1 MFVVSSSIQI
11 PPEEFQLTF
20 ARSGGPGG
28 QNVNKVNS
36 KAILRWR
43 VLTTPSLPEHVR
55 RRFMAKFATRITLDG
70 DLILTSQQ
78 YRDQASNIDYC
89 MEKLRA
95 MILEVVIRRHH
106 VDRQN
111 QLKHPKFAGSKLSE
125 WFQSKSSSDGPP
137 TLTTSDHQ
145 LPKCRR
151 CHQRFLQARLR
162 L

>member
-1 MFVVSSSIQI
+1 MFVVSSSVQI

-78 YRDQASNIDYC
+78 YRDQASNIDSC
-89 MEKLRA
+89 MERLRE
-95 MILEVVIRRHH
+95 MILEVLYPPTPRRPTKPTKASKIRR
-106 VDRQN
+106 VDTKRVVSIKKQ
-111 QLKHPKFAGSKLSE
+111 Q
-125 WFQSKSSSDGPP
+125 
-137 TLTTSDHQ
+137 
-145 LPKCRR
+145 RR
-151 CHQRFLQARLR
+151 SPRTDE
-162 L
+162 